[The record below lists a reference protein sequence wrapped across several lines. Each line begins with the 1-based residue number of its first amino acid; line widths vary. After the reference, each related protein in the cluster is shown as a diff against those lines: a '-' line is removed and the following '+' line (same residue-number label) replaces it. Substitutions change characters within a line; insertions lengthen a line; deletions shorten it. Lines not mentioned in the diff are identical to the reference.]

1 MTRANFFFKKSD
13 MIFFEISTLSKSFN
27 KIYLWLFTVDFQ
39 VLAKVE
45 CSQGNDIV
53 MANNEFLISSYLTQV
68 DVTMTCFCCNF
79 LAS

>member
-1 MTRANFFFKKSD
+1 MIFLDRHLVMTYDKSKFFLKKSE

-39 VLAKVE
+39 VE

-53 MANNEFLISSYLTQV
+53 MANNELIISSI
-68 DVTMTCFCCNF
+68 
-79 LAS
+79 